1 MSRRRSIPATAEMAS
16 PFECSALAVGMSEG
30 TTNSYYTTVCV
41 AAGDRKKPARSRPFT
56 PSRKQARN
64 ALMFFLKH
72 KKPELLGID
81 ISTAAVKLLEL
92 SRAGS
97 RYRVESY
104 AVAPLPP
111 DAMTDKNI
119 NKVETIGNVIKALV
133 KQSGTR
139 LKHAAVAVPGSA
151 VIAKVISMPASLSE
165 DELEAQ
171 LELEAD
177 QYIPYALDE
186 VSLDFVI
193 QGNTEKNPEMVDVL
207 LVASR
212 KENVGDRVAALDLAG
227 LKAEIVD
234 VESYALEHAC
244 ALVLDQSSEKRSDQ
258 VIAIADVGST
268 MTTLNIIQ
276 NRRIIYTR
284 EQGFGGKQLTEE
296 IQRRYGLSFEEAGL
310 AKKHGGLPDNYGPE
324 VLEPFKN
331 ALTQQLGRSLQFFLS
346 ASTHR
351 NVERIMLAGGCASI
365 PGIERYVE
373 EALGTPT
380 TVANPFANMTLSS
393 RVKPQSL
400 SNDAPA
406 LMTACGL
413 ALRSFD

>member
-1 MSRRRSIPATAEMAS
+1 ML
-16 PFECSALAVGMSEG
+16 FF
-30 TTNSYYTTVCV
+30 N
-41 AAGDRKKPARSRPFT
+41 RKKPP
-56 PSRKQARN
+56 
-64 ALMFFLKH
+64 
-72 KKPELLGID
+72 LLGID

-92 SRAGS
+92 GKTGN

-111 DAMTDKNI
+111 DAVVDKNI
-119 NKVETIGNVIKALV
+119 AKVDAIGNVIKTVV

-171 LELEAD
+171 LEVEAD
-177 QYIPYALDE
+177 QYIPYSLDE

-193 QGNTEKNPEMVDVL
+193 QGPTEKNPEMVDVL

-212 KENVGDRVAALDLAG
+212 KENVEDRVAALEMAG

-234 VESYALEHAC
+234 VESYSLENAST
-244 ALVLDQSSEKRSDQ
+244 VILDQLPDKSSDQ
-258 VIAIADVGST
+258 VVAIADIGAT
-268 MTTLNIIQ
+268 MTTLNVIA
-276 NRRIIYTR
+276 NRRIIYSR

-296 IQRRYGLSFEEAGL
+296 IQRRYGLSVEEAGL
-310 AKKHGGLPDNYGPE
+310 AKKHGGLPDNYVPE
-324 VLEPFKN
+324 VLEPFKH
-331 ALTQQLGRSLQFFLS
+331 ALAQQIGRSLQFFLS
-346 ASTHR
+346 SSTHR
-351 NVERIMLAGGCASI
+351 NVERILLAGGCASI
-365 PGIERYVE
+365 PSIDRYVE

-380 TVANPFANMTLSS
+380 MIANPFANMTLSP
-393 RVKPQSL
+393 RVKPQTL

-406 LMTACGL
+406 LVTACGL